1 MPIKPAEFLHH
12 LQLWRK
18 NLKYTTHKSHMTIDL
33 NELPL
38 EGPEDGVPDLNIV
51 IPFDPPQQ
59 HRFHPFDLNILVD
72 ETGKWHSIAISGYA
86 FYSYF

>member
-1 MPIKPAEFLHH
+1 
-12 LQLWRK
+12 
-18 NLKYTTHKSHMTIDL
+18 MTIDL

>member
-18 NLKYTTHKSHMTIDL
+18 NLKYTTHKSGMTIDL

-38 EGPEDGVPDLNIV
+38 EGLEDGALDLNIC
-51 IPFDPPQQ
+51 
-59 HRFHPFDLNILVD
+59 
-72 ETGKWHSIAISGYA
+72 HS
-86 FYSYF
+86 F